1 MGRHPTIAGFQHL
14 TRMATHLDL
23 EEQEQLD
30 QLKHFW
36 NTYGTLITW
45 AVLLVAGAFVAWNGW
60 QYFQRNKAVQA
71 AALYDEVERTTQAG
85 DVERI
90 QRVLADMKDRFANTA
105 YAQQAGLLV
114 AKTLFEKGNAEGS
127 RSALEWV
134 AQNAVD
140 PGYKAV
146 AKLRLAGEL
155 LDSKSYDEA
164 LKQLDGSVPKEF
176 EPLVADRKGDIYL
189 AQGKRAEA
197 QAEYRKAWTGLGPT
211 SDYRRLVEIKLNA
224 VGVDPKSLAPVITV
238 TPAAPKTP

>member
-1 MGRHPTIAGFQHL
+1 
-14 TRMATHLDL
+14 MATHLDL

-45 AVLLVAGAFVAWNGW
+45 VVLLAAGAFLAWNGW
-60 QYFQRNKAVQA
+60 QYFQRNKAAQA
-71 AALYDEVERTTQAG
+71 AALYDEVERSTQSG

-90 QRVLADMKDRFANTA
+90 QRVLGDMKERFATTT

-114 AKTLFEKGNAEGS
+114 AKTLYEKGNAEGS
-127 RSALEWV
+127 RAALGWV
-134 AQNAVD
+134 AQNAID
-140 PGYKAV
+140 PGYQV
-146 AKLRLAGEL
+146 IAKLRLSAEL

-164 LKQLDGSVPKEF
+164 LKQLDGKVPAEF

-189 AQGKRAEA
+189 AQGKRDEA
-197 QAEYRKAWTGLGPT
+197 QLEYRKAWTGLGAA
-211 SDYRRLVEIKLNA
+211 SDYRRLIEIKLNA
-224 VGVDPKSLAPVITV
+224 VGVDPKSLAPVVTV

>member
-1 MGRHPTIAGFQHL
+1 
-14 TRMATHLDL
+14 MATHLDL

-45 AVLLVAGAFVAWNGW
+45 VVLLAAGAFLAWNGW
-60 QYFQRNKAVQA
+60 QYFQRNKAAQA
-71 AALYDEVERTTQAG
+71 AALYDEVERSTQSG

-90 QRVLADMKDRFANTA
+90 QRVLGDMKERFATTT

-114 AKTLFEKGNAEGS
+114 AKTLYEKGNAEGS
-127 RSALEWV
+127 RAALGWV

-140 PGYKAV
+140 PGYQV
-146 AKLRLAGEL
+146 IAKLRLSAEL

-164 LKQLDGSVPKEF
+164 LKQLDGKVPAEF

-189 AQGKRAEA
+189 AQGKRDEA
-197 QAEYRKAWTGLGPT
+197 QLEYRKAWTGLGAA
-211 SDYRRLVEIKLNA
+211 SDYRRLIEIKLNA
-224 VGVDPKSLAPVITV
+224 VGVDPKSLAPVVTV

>member
-1 MGRHPTIAGFQHL
+1 
-14 TRMATHLDL
+14 MATPLDL

-60 QYFQRNKAVQA
+60 QYLQRSKAAQA
-71 AALYDEVERTTQAG
+71 AALYDEVERSTQSG

-90 QRVLADMKDRFANTA
+90 QRVLGDMEQRFAGTA
-105 YAQQAGLLV
+105 YAQQAGLLA
-114 AKTLFEKGNAEGS
+114 AKTLYEKGNADGS
-127 RSALEWV
+127 RAALSWV
-134 AQNAVD
+134 AQHAVD

-146 AKLRLAGEL
+146 AKLRLAAEL
-155 LDSKSYDEA
+155 LDAKSYPEA
-164 LKQLDGSVPKEF
+164 LKELSGDVPKEF

-189 AQGKRAEA
+189 AQGQRDAA
-197 QAEYRKAWTGLGPT
+197 QAEYRKAWTGLGAA
-211 SDYRRLVEIKLNA
+211 SDYRRLIEFKLNA
-224 VGVDPKSLAPVITV
+224 VGVDPKSLAPVVTA